1 MVPEHPARALFQDAF
16 AGRLTRRELLQRAA
30 AIGLSAPV
38 VAALGHVSASR
49 ARAATEGE
57 LPLAY
62 SGWIHQYYRYPN
74 CRYPTRTRSNED
86 VVKPLPCEAETAP
99 PEGIG
104 AERFVAKVR
113 DKNDGREMPMG
124 GDPFS

>member
-1 MVPEHPARALFQDAF
+1 MTVVPEHPARALFQDAF

-57 LPLAY
+57 VPLTY
-62 SGWIHQYYRYPN
+62 SGWIHQYD
-74 CRYPTRTRSNED
+74 RYPTRTRGNED
-86 VVKPLPCEAETAP
+86 VVKPIHCEAETAP
-99 PEGIG
+99 PAGCG

-113 DKNDGREMPMG
+113 DKNDGREMHMG